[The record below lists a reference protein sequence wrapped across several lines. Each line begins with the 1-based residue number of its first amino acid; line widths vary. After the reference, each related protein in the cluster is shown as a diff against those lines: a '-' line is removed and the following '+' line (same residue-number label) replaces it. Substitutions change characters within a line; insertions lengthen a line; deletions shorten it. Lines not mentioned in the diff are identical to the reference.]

1 MGVKE
6 LKGEL
11 PWTHLRDWAVSFP
24 GQVFLIDAANI
35 LFWCALARY
44 LSQGSPLARANHADM
59 QQSEEYELPRGEH
72 SVAQGPAEQPALP
85 PAEQP
90 VLFSSTDF
98 EELRVHLPHL
108 RTQKHVLSPAAS
120 PHQPPW

>member
-35 LFWCALARY
+35 LFWCALACYPSFSAGDIIPAVAEFHKFAQY
-44 LSQGSPLARANHADM
+44 LVARK
-59 QQSEEYELPRGEH
+59 
-72 SVAQGPAEQPALP
+72 VAMEMFFDGMPNPDKAHEKRRRDEKRRVASIETKRPA
-85 PAEQP
+85 
-90 VLFSSTDF
+90 SIT
-98 EELRVHLPHL
+98 R
-108 RTQKHVLSPAAS
+108 
-120 PHQPPW
+120 